1 MKNTLVKDNFEQLS
15 KLNEKDREI
24 VIDYFNTWSETQPCY
39 YIDGLTI
46 KERFDRYFLKW
57 IEMKVDLSGDD
68 FGKVIDYVENDM
80 TLIESHEYDVDII
93 VAVYNQETTDNCD
106 LDNMCEELLQ
116 YALEQTI

>member
-1 MKNTLVKDNFEQLS
+1 MMNNTLVKDNFEEIS
-15 KLNEKDREI
+15 KLNERDREI

-39 YIDGLTI
+39 YIDGCTI

-57 IEMKVDLSGDD
+57 IETKDLSEDVYD
-68 FGKVIDYVENDM
+68 KVIDFVENDM

-93 VAVYNQETTDNCD
+93 VAVYNQETNVNCD

-116 YALEQTI
+116 YALEETA

>member
-1 MKNTLVKDNFEQLS
+1 MNNTLVKDNFEEIS
-15 KLNEKDREI
+15 KLNERDREI
-24 VIDYFNTWSETQPCY
+24 VLDYFNTWSDMYPCY
-39 YIDGLTI
+39 YIDSLTI

-57 IEMKVDLSGDD
+57 IEPKDLSEDVYD
-68 FGKVIDYVENDM
+68 KVIDYVENDM

-116 YALEQTI
+116 YALEEIG

>member
-1 MKNTLVKDNFEQLS
+1 MKNTLVKDNFEELS

-39 YIDGLTI
+39 YIDGCTI
-46 KERFDRYFLKW
+46 KESFDRYFLKW
-57 IEMKVDLSGDD
+57 IEGKDLSEDVYD
-68 FGKVIDYVENDM
+68 KVIEFVENDM

-93 VAVYNQETTDNCD
+93 VAVYNQETNVNCD

-116 YALEQTI
+116 YALEETA

>member
-1 MKNTLVKDNFEQLS
+1 MMNNTLVKDNFEEIS
-15 KLNEKDREI
+15 KLNERDREI

-39 YIDGLTI
+39 FIDGLTI

-57 IEMKVDLSGDD
+57 IEGNHLGQNDYD
-68 FGKVIDYVENDM
+68 KVIEYVENDM

-116 YALEQTI
+116 YAFEQIG

>member
-1 MKNTLVKDNFEQLS
+1 MKNTLVKDNFEELS

-24 VIDYFNTWSETQPCY
+24 VIDYFNTWTDSTPCY
-39 YIDGLTI
+39 YIDGCTI

-57 IEMKVDLSGDD
+57 IEGKDLSEDVYD
-68 FGKVIDYVENDM
+68 KVIDFVENDM

-116 YALEQTI
+116 YALEEIG